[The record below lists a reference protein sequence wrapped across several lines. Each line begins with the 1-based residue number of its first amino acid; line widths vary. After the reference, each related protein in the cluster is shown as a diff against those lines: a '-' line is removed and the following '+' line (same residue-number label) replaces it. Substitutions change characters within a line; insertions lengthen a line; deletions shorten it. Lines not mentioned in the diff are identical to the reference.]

1 MRKSITHSEKEKKSE
16 DLKVVAPSAKTIE
29 FLKAFA
35 RSYHAEKSLPESLSG
50 YCIN

>member
-1 MRKSITHSEKEKKSE
+1 MRRTITHGDKNKKIAEKE
-16 DLKVVAPSAKTIE
+16 VVAPSAKTLE

-35 RSYHAEKSLPESLSG
+35 RSYHAEKSLPDSLSG

>member
-1 MRKSITHSEKEKKSE
+1 MRKIITHSEKGKKAE
-16 DLKVVAPSAKTIE
+16 ELKVVAPSAKTLD

-35 RSYHAEKSLPESLSG
+35 RSYHAEKSLPDSLSG